1 MGILHGYSPSLSD
14 MYCIV
19 KPQGAEDDAGR
30 HRIAHRTQQQQTP
43 SPNYRSTR
51 SYGSVQQPSGT
62 TATSEG
68 DGEDCVDSAAI
79 TLNVSQTRVHVKD
92 KAAYG
97 RAGIGG
103 AAAAVISSRAR
114 QHGEIEAY
122 SGESSPTAHLASAS
136 ARVTLA
142 AAALPAPMGGRY
154 NSSARRL
161 QGTSSTQ
168 VHDGI
173 WQSDSPPPPV
183 PMDSDTEDGLYVS
196 PASPPP
202 QPIMS
207 RVRPTGR
214 YVPLPLEGCSSTDE
228 DGSSGQAASTE
239 EDQEEEVEEMEEV
252 EEVNEVEETSE
263 GDVDHDKDEVG
274 EEPQEQE
281 AMEWTEE
288 VKEEAVSSTGELT
301 ASPTASPEARR
312 SGEHHQ
318 TPQGIPRGFPQ
329 DHDSHEP
336 RGSGQEAAVL
346 PDSDQRPWALPA
358 EGSVSSSSNSAR
370 GGLRSSSDNVSA
382 SLDTTASSDVAQI
395 VTHHHMSPPPLT
407 STSRYGPEEGMGD
420 VDRGQQPSSFA
431 HDAQHRIA
439 IALTSAARPLGPAS
453 HSKLPSYSPD
463 AVAASQ
469 MQGVRVPVAAAA
481 VPSITLRRPP
491 TAAQQADDQRI
502 GPAEDASP
510 LPIGQRIRP
519 EEDGI
524 HDLQPMLRRPPSTS
538 PPTPLLG
545 STMSQRNGTKPIDNI
560 SPQRQPVLRRPP
572 ITSLPTPPIGSTMS
586 PRNGTKPIDN
596 ISPQRQPVLRRPPTT
611 SPPAMMR
618 SNVSPVDSVKPT
630 ADISPPLK
638 TMLRRPPTT
647 SPPALM
653 RSNVSPGVIRP
664 PASPPQMPSMT
675 RTQMPQVTPLSAV
688 AIGARLSSPATS
700 ASDNGLSWPKT
711 ESTPAGAGVSSSVAG
726 FKRPPTMQAGGS
738 PSPLTPEDVAASDGI
753 EGLRMAAIALRR
765 PPLNIK
771 S

>member
-252 EEVNEVEETSE
+252 EEVNEVEETS
-263 GDVDHDKDEVG
+263 DVDHDNDEVG

-572 ITSLPTPPIGSTMS
+572 ITS
-586 PRNGTKPIDN
+586 
-596 ISPQRQPVLRRPPTT
+596 
-611 SPPAMMR
+611 
-618 SNVSPVDSVKPT
+618 
-630 ADISPPLK
+630 
-638 TMLRRPPTT
+638 
-647 SPPALM
+647 PPALM